1 MCCTCASAPQG
12 FAPTP
17 VQHHREV
24 VRLLLAAQ
32 DQMVGDSNP
41 ASAINP
47 RHGLF
52 GVARSGHGFR
62 E

>member
-17 VQHHREV
+17 VQHTGKLC
-24 VRLLLAAQ
+24 LLLAAQ

-41 ASAINP
+41 ALSDQP
-47 RHGLF
+47 TP
-52 GVARSGHGFR
+52 
-62 E
+62 